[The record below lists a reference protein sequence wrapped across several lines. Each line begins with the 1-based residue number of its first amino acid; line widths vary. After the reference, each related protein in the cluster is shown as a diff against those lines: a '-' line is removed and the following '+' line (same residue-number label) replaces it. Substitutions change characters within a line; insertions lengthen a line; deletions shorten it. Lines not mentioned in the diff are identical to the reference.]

1 MYLDRAFPNSTSEP
15 NWLVYLDSEPQEVR
29 ARLLASLSNRSDSQ
43 SPLSSSFFEGL
54 DRSMFDAVLD
64 RLVGDQRVF
73 VVNVPPSKPAS
84 VASDAAS
91 RTRRSARHCV
101 NSVSDSSSACDTRV
115 AHQLMQRMML
125 VFGGFAAHARLV
137 FARTEWMSHPKSNHA
152 VPSAVALAEF
162 EGRLVTRVYER
173 LADVV
178 SGFKS
183 LAREDQADEQDDTAF
198 KIRPTDAECRGWLD
212 ARLGGDALR
221 FSDRNQVRNF
231 WPLCSVAVSP
241 FSHTVI

>member
-1 MYLDRAFPNSTSEP
+1 MQGINTSQLHTFLMYLDRAFPNSTSEP

-29 ARLLASLSNRSDSQ
+29 ARLLTSLSNRSDSQ

-73 VVNVPPSKPAS
+73 VVNVPPGKLE
-84 VASDAAS
+84 SDAPDAAA

-101 NSVSDSSSACDTRV
+101 NSVSESSAACDARV
-115 AHQLMQRMML
+115 AHQLMRRMLL
-125 VFGGFAAHARLV
+125 VFGGFAAPARLV
-137 FARTEWMSHPKSNHA
+137 FARSDWASHPKSGHA
-152 VPSAVALAEF
+152 VPSALALAEF
-162 EGRLVTRVYER
+162 EGRLVARVYER

-183 LAREDQADEQDDTAF
+183 LAREDQADEPDDTAF
-198 KIRPTDAECRGWLD
+198 TIRPSDTECRSWLD
-212 ARLGGDALR
+212 ARLGGEVQR
-221 FSDRNQVRNF
+221 FSDRNQV
-231 WPLCSVAVSP
+231 
-241 FSHTVI
+241 